1 MAMIPLITITS
12 DETNSIKVSQSS
24 TTDSGDSSPAT
35 MVPEN
40 TLPRKG
46 II

>member
-1 MAMIPLITITS
+1 MAMIPLITITP

-24 TTDSGDSSPAT
+24 TTETGDSSSAT
-35 MVPEN
+35 MMPEN
-40 TLPRKG
+40 TIPRKG